1 MQAMLNP
8 VVCVAFHRCWRAV
21 PRDNC
26 CRMAL
31 RTSSRLADCRGDK
44 LQHYGATRYHYTA
57 GTWQTM
63 TSPTSQPLESVAAV
77 TASDVWAVGGEGTIL
92 HYNGA
97 TWSVVNGPR

>member
-1 MQAMLNP
+1 VPSPAD
-8 VVCVAFHRCWRAV
+8 AFLTSVRMVSADEGWAV
-21 PRDNC
+21 
-26 CRMAL
+26 
-31 RTSSRLADCRGDK
+31 GDGFNA
-44 LQHYGATRYHYTA
+44 QSVIFHYTA

-97 TWSVVNGPR
+97 TWSVVNGLG